1 VLAAK
6 RCKKEDCGAM
16 VVEENKLTPKSEAVT
31 DSETM
36 PAPKHDKCYYILN

>member
-16 VVEENKLTPKSEAVT
+16 VVEEKASKSEAAT
-31 DSETM
+31 DSETAA
-36 PAPKHDKCYYILN
+36 APKLLHLELN